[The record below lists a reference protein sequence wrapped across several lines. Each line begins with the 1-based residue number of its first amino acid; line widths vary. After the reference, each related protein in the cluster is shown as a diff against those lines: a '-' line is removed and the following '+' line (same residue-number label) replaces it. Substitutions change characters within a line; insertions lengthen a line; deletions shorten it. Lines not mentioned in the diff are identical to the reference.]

1 MGSLS
6 MTCYG
11 VGTNLEVKDAEG
23 AATLPLGL
31 PPDQSN
37 M

>member
-11 VGTNLEVKDAEG
+11 VGTNLDAGDAGG
-23 AATLPLGL
+23 AATLPPGV

>member
-11 VGTNLEVKDAEG
+11 VGTKFDVKEAEG
-23 AATLPLGL
+23 AATLPPGV